1 MLVQICVQLF
11 LAFFTIT
18 SFPAL
23 YFSIKNKN
31 PESIG
36 RFLIYSAASLIY
48 IVVLIA
54 CAFGLRLYLDFS
66 WLLLMFLL
74 VPAGVIMYIAVLITN
89 VVKARKLKTT
99 TAPQKHP
106 KSDQKSRSKAS
117 RSTKADAA
125 QVTQKSHWQQIA
137 LLAAVILP
145 GVLLIYG
152 IARDLYRVNS
162 ADLLLFFEARGNGGI
177 GDTSYFA
184 YAITPNSCRSF
195 SIGTSSGGYGLLDV
209 LPAGTQMFSPNDTT
223 MGNYEF
229 DYDTSKDV
237 FTVTY
242 NGEQVCS
249 RHVYP
254 RLINVSLDRSYLLP

>member
-18 SFPAL
+18 SFPVL
-23 YFSIKNKN
+23 YFSIKNKS

-54 CAFGLRLYLDFS
+54 CALGLRLYLDFS

-74 VPAGVIMYIAVLITN
+74 VPAGVIMHIIVLITN
-89 VVKARKLKTT
+89 VVKARKLQTT
-99 TAPQKHP
+99 TAPQKSTQ
-106 KSDQKSRSKAS
+106 KARKKTAAESTKTDVARAAQKSRW
-117 RSTKADAA
+117 R
-125 QVTQKSHWQQIA
+125 QIA

-145 GVLLIYG
+145 GVLLICG

-195 SIGTSSGGYGLLDV
+195 SIGASSGGYGLLDV